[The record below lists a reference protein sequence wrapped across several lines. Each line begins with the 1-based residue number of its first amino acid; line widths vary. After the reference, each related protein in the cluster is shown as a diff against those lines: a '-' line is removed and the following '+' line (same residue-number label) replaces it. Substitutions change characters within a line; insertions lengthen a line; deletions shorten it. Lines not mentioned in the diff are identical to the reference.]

1 MAERTLCPHCGN
13 TTATIDNR
21 CAVCEGRKVHNLGAE
36 SLDVEAPADEP
47 NPKEN
52 REQRKQ

>member
-47 NPKEN
+47 NFREN
-52 REQRKQ
+52 REPRKQ